1 MEKTTNND
9 YCCEDG
15 TIRIALTMKIVIEY
29 KSIVVIIIGNLLNC
43 VGVITNASNDIQLVN
58 DSEVLQ

>member
-9 YCCEDG
+9 YCSENG
-15 TIRIALTMKIVIEY
+15 TIRIALMMKIVIEY

-43 VGVITNASNDIQLVN
+43 VGVIANSSDNIQIVN
-58 DSEVLQ
+58 DSKVLK